1 MASDDPVKVD
11 MSKDCQ
17 QNPEDAVNDGQ
28 QALEQGQLIVSKDR
42 EEVQD
47 VQLSL
52 KACTNKAETS
62 SKMKVHKCKECHKVF
77 DR

>member
-11 MSKDCQ
+11 MSKDSQ

-28 QALEQGQLIVSKDR
+28 QALDQGQVIVSKDR

-47 VQLSL
+47 VQLSSE
-52 KACTNKAETS
+52 ACTGKA
-62 SKMKVHKCKECHKVF
+62 KN
-77 DR
+77 